1 MLERACFG
9 FLALIHFAPAI
20 AAIMP
25 SQLSKLYGVQGSNGT
40 LITLLQHRAVLLGV
54 VGFAFLAAAFRPESA
69 IAWHA
74 VLLGAASMLTFLVFV
89 AVNRQFHGSLRKIA
103 LIDLAGL
110 PPLAWLF
117 WRQPW
122 ATF

>member
-1 MLERACFG
+1 MLQQVCFG
-9 FLALIHFAPAI
+9 FLALIHIVPAI

-25 SQLSKLYGVQGSNGT
+25 SQLSKLYGVQGEDRV
-40 LITLLQHRAVLLGV
+40 LISLLQHRAVLLGN
-54 VGFAFLAAAFRPESA
+54 VGFAFLAAAIRPTEA

-74 VLLGAASMLTFLVFV
+74 VLLGAASMASFLVI
-89 AVNRQFHGSLRKIA
+89 AAINRQLRGPLRKIA

-110 PPLAWLF
+110 IPLAWLF

-122 ATF
+122 ASF